1 MNKKIFTTYEIA
13 QHCHVTPRTVIQWIN
28 EGKLKAFRTP
38 GNHSR
43 IETEEFLDFLHRYHM
58 PIPADVMG
66 DNSGARKRILIVDD
80 DGEVV
85 DSIQRFLKREKIY
98 DLEVAF
104 DGFEAGRKFSDF
116 VPDLIILDIRMK
128 GLDGWQLCSRIRSNP
143 KNKNVKML
151 LISGL
156 IEDKDISR
164 IQESGADDYLAK
176 PFTNKEL
183 RNKVMRLLGLN
194 RRTGEGYGE
203 K

>member
-128 GLDGWQLCSRIRSNP
+128 GLDGFQLCSSIRGNP

-156 IEDKDISR
+156 IEDKDIRR
-164 IQESGADDYLAK
+164 IRESGADDYLAK
-176 PFTNKEL
+176 PFSNKEL
-183 RNKVMRLLGLN
+183 RNKVMGLLNLN
-194 RRTGEGYGE
+194 RRAGEEYG
-203 K
+203 KK